1 MKIVKVK
8 NDKNYK
14 KISIIVGIVIIMFL
28 IGISSI
34 TTLES
39 RKIGLKVRFGKL
51 VDTNLKEGLNL
62 KTPFIENMVAVNVRV
77 QKIEKETTS
86 ASKDMQD
93 VKTTIVVNYKINEQE
108 AVNHYKTMDEDYEK
122 IILGPALEES
132 IKSIISKYNAEELIP
147 KRKEVSI
154 LALKTLQE
162 KMENMVSL

>member
-1 MKIVKVK
+1 
-8 NDKNYK
+8 
-14 KISIIVGIVIIMFL
+14 
-28 IGISSI
+28 
-34 TTLES
+34 
-39 RKIGLKVRFGKL
+39 
-51 VDTNLKEGLNL
+51 
-62 KTPFIENMVAVNVRV
+62 MVAVNVRV